1 MTKCVKI
8 LVVIMITVAIALT
21 SFFIMKK
28 AYDESQ
34 KEIEEENKK
43 AEESISNLTVIN
55 VSKMKELFSSND
67 TKIIFVGSLTC
78 PHCTAIKPVINSVV
92 KDLNVTA
99 YYLELSTM
107 TDEENKEY
115 YSINEFLKNNNS
127 IPLVMAV
134 KNNEVIDSFVG
145 EKDSKDVEEFLK
157 KNLNIE

>member
-1 MTKCVKI
+1 MTKSVKI
-8 LVVIMITVAIALT
+8 LVIIIITVAIALT
-21 SFFIMKK
+21 SFFVMKK
-28 AYDESQ
+28 AYDERQ

-92 KDLNVTA
+92 KDLNVTV

-107 TDEENKEY
+107 TDEENNEY

>member
-1 MTKCVKI
+1 MTKGVKI
-8 LVVIMITVAIALT
+8 LVVIIITVAIALT
-21 SFFIMKK
+21 SIFVMKK

-92 KDLNVTA
+92 KDLNVTVC
-99 YYLELSTM
+99 YLELSTM

-145 EKDSKDVEEFLK
+145 EKDSKDVEKFLK

>member
-1 MTKCVKI
+1 MTKSVKI

-21 SFFIMKK
+21 SFFVMKK

-92 KDLNVTA
+92 KDLNVTV

-107 TDEENKEY
+107 TDEENNEY

>member
-1 MTKCVKI
+1 MTKGVKI

-21 SFFIMKK
+21 SFFVMKK

-92 KDLNVTA
+92 KNLNVTV

-107 TDEENKEY
+107 TDEENNEY

-145 EKDSKDVEEFLK
+145 EKDSKDIEEFLK

>member
-1 MTKCVKI
+1 MTKGVKI

-21 SFFIMKK
+21 SFFVMKK

-34 KEIEEENKK
+34 KEIEEENNK

-92 KDLNVTA
+92 KDLNVTV

-107 TDEENKEY
+107 TDEENNEY

>member
-1 MTKCVKI
+1 MTKGLKI
-8 LVVIMITVAIALT
+8 LVVIIITVAIALT
-21 SFFIMKK
+21 SFFVMKK

-92 KDLNVTA
+92 KDLNVTV

-107 TDEENKEY
+107 TDEENNEY

>member
-1 MTKCVKI
+1 MTKGVKI
-8 LVVIMITVAIALT
+8 LVVIMITVSIALI
-21 SFFIMKK
+21 SFFVMKK

-92 KDLNVTA
+92 KDLNVTV

-107 TDEENKEY
+107 TDEENNED

>member
-1 MTKCVKI
+1 MTKGVKI
-8 LVVIMITVAIALT
+8 LVVIIITVAIALT
-21 SFFIMKK
+21 SFFVMKK

-34 KEIEEENKK
+34 KEIKEENKK

-92 KDLNVTA
+92 KDLNVTV

-107 TDEENKEY
+107 TDEENNEY

>member
-1 MTKCVKI
+1 MAKGVKI
-8 LVVIMITVAIALT
+8 LVVIIITVAIALT
-21 SFFIMKK
+21 SFFVMKK
-28 AYDESQ
+28 TYDESQ

-92 KDLNVTA
+92 KDLNVTV

-107 TDEENKEY
+107 TDEENNEY

-145 EKDSKDVEEFLK
+145 EKDSKDIEEFLK

>member
-1 MTKCVKI
+1 MTKGVKI
-8 LVVIMITVAIALT
+8 LVVIMITAAIALT
-21 SFFIMKK
+21 SIFVMKK

-92 KDLNVTA
+92 KDLNVTV

-145 EKDSKDVEEFLK
+145 EKDSKDVEKFLK

>member
-1 MTKCVKI
+1 MTKGVKI

-21 SFFIMKK
+21 SFFVMKK

-92 KDLNVTA
+92 KDLNVTV

-145 EKDSKDVEEFLK
+145 EKDSKDIEEFLK

>member
-1 MTKCVKI
+1 MTKGVKI

-21 SFFIMKK
+21 SFFVMKK

-43 AEESISNLTVIN
+43 AAESISNLTVIN

-92 KDLNVTA
+92 KDLNVTV

-107 TDEENKEY
+107 TDEENNEY

>member
-1 MTKCVKI
+1 MTKGVKI

-21 SFFIMKK
+21 SFFVMKK

-43 AEESISNLTVIN
+43 AEELISNLTVIN

-92 KDLNVTA
+92 KDLNVTV

-107 TDEENKEY
+107 TDEENNEY

>member
-1 MTKCVKI
+1 MTKGVKI

-21 SFFIMKK
+21 SFFVMKK

-43 AEESISNLTVIN
+43 VEESISNLTVIN

-92 KDLNVTA
+92 KDLNVTV

-107 TDEENKEY
+107 TDEENNEY

-127 IPLVMAV
+127 ISLVMAV

>member
-1 MTKCVKI
+1 MTKGVKI
-8 LVVIMITVAIALT
+8 LVVIIITVAIALT
-21 SFFIMKK
+21 SFFVMKK

-92 KDLNVTA
+92 KDLNVTV

-157 KNLNIE
+157 KNLNI

>member
-1 MTKCVKI
+1 MTKGVKI

-21 SFFIMKK
+21 SFFVMKK

-107 TDEENKEY
+107 TDEENNEY

>member
-1 MTKCVKI
+1 MTKGVKI
-8 LVVIMITVAIALT
+8 LVVIIITVAIALT
-21 SFFIMKK
+21 SFFVMKK

-92 KDLNVTA
+92 KDLNVTV

-145 EKDSKDVEEFLK
+145 EKDSKDVEKFLK

>member
-1 MTKCVKI
+1 MTKGVKI

-21 SFFIMKK
+21 SFFVMKK

-34 KEIEEENKK
+34 KEIKEENKK

-92 KDLNVTA
+92 KDLNVTV

-107 TDEENKEY
+107 TDEENNEY

-145 EKDSKDVEEFLK
+145 EKDSKDVEKFLK

>member
-1 MTKCVKI
+1 MTKGVKI
-8 LVVIMITVAIALT
+8 LVVIIITVAIALT
-21 SFFIMKK
+21 SFFVMKK
-28 AYDESQ
+28 TYDESQ

-78 PHCTAIKPVINSVV
+78 PHCTAIKPIINSVV
-92 KDLNVTA
+92 EDLNVTV

-107 TDEENKEY
+107 TDEENTEY

>member
-1 MTKCVKI
+1 MTKGVKI
-8 LVVIMITVAIALT
+8 LVVIIITVAIALT
-21 SFFIMKK
+21 SFFVMKK

-92 KDLNVTA
+92 KDLNVTV

-107 TDEENKEY
+107 TDEENNEY

-145 EKDSKDVEEFLK
+145 EKDSKDIEEFLK

>member
-1 MTKCVKI
+1 MDLSNILEYQKKDGELIKI
-8 LVVIMITVAIALT
+8 ERELASNPSRKIFSEMVAIVKKAQEKSGALEQRAGNLAKDYEAL
-21 SFFIMKK
+21 KK

-92 KDLNVTA
+92 KDLNV
-99 YYLELSTM
+99 
-107 TDEENKEY
+107 
-115 YSINEFLKNNNS
+115 
-127 IPLVMAV
+127 
-134 KNNEVIDSFVG
+134 
-145 EKDSKDVEEFLK
+145 
-157 KNLNIE
+157 

>member
-1 MTKCVKI
+1 MTKGVKI
-8 LVVIMITVAIALT
+8 LVVIIITVAIALT
-21 SFFIMKK
+21 SFFVMKK

-34 KEIEEENKK
+34 KELEEENKK
-43 AEESISNLTVIN
+43 AAESISNLTVID

-92 KDLNVTA
+92 KDLNVTV

>member
-1 MTKCVKI
+1 MAKGAKI
-8 LVVIMITVAIALT
+8 LVVIIITVAIALT
-21 SFFIMKK
+21 SFFVMKK

-34 KEIEEENKK
+34 KEKEEENKK

-92 KDLNVTA
+92 KDLNVTV

-107 TDEENKEY
+107 TDEENNEY

>member
-1 MTKCVKI
+1 MTKSVKI
-8 LVVIMITVAIALT
+8 LVIIIITVAIALT
-21 SFFIMKK
+21 SFFVMKK

-34 KEIEEENKK
+34 KELEEENRK
-43 AEESISNLTVIN
+43 AAESISNLIVID

-92 KDLNVTA
+92 KDLNVTV

-107 TDEENKEY
+107 TDEENNEY

>member
-1 MTKCVKI
+1 MTKGVKI

-21 SFFIMKK
+21 SFFVMKK

-55 VSKMKELFSSND
+55 VSIMKELFSSND

-92 KDLNVTA
+92 KDLNVTV

-107 TDEENKEY
+107 TDEENNEY

>member
-1 MTKCVKI
+1 MTKGVKI

-21 SFFIMKK
+21 SFFVMKK

-92 KDLNVTA
+92 KDLNVTV

-107 TDEENKEY
+107 TDEENNEY

-145 EKDSKDVEEFLK
+145 EKDSNDVEEFLK

>member
-1 MTKCVKI
+1 MTKGVKI

-21 SFFIMKK
+21 SFFVMKK

-78 PHCTAIKPVINSVV
+78 PHCTSIKPVINSVV
-92 KDLNVTA
+92 KDLNVTV

-145 EKDSKDVEEFLK
+145 EKDSKDVEKFLK

>member
-1 MTKCVKI
+1 MTKGVKI
-8 LVVIMITVAIALT
+8 LVVIIITVAIALT
-21 SFFIMKK
+21 SFFVMKK

-92 KDLNVTA
+92 KDLNVTV

-107 TDEENKEY
+107 TDEENNEY

>member
-1 MTKCVKI
+1 MTKGVKI
-8 LVVIMITVAIALT
+8 LVVIIVTVAIALT
-21 SFFIMKK
+21 SFFVMKK

-34 KEIEEENKK
+34 KEIEEEYKK

-92 KDLNVTA
+92 KDLNVTV

-107 TDEENKEY
+107 TDEENNEY

>member
-1 MTKCVKI
+1 MTKGVKI

-21 SFFIMKK
+21 SFFVMKK

-92 KDLNVTA
+92 KDLNVTV

-107 TDEENKEY
+107 TDEENNEY
-115 YSINEFLKNNNS
+115 YSINELLKNNNS

-145 EKDSKDVEEFLK
+145 EKDSKDVEKFLK

>member
-1 MTKCVKI
+1 MTKGVKI

-21 SFFIMKK
+21 SFFVMKK

-92 KDLNVTA
+92 KDLNVTV

-107 TDEENKEY
+107 TDEENNEY

-145 EKDSKDVEEFLK
+145 EKDSKDIEKFLK

>member
-1 MTKCVKI
+1 MTKGVKI

-21 SFFIMKK
+21 SFFVMKK

-55 VSKMKELFSSND
+55 VSRMKELFSSND

-92 KDLNVTA
+92 KDLNVTV

-107 TDEENKEY
+107 TDEENNEY

>member
-1 MTKCVKI
+1 MTKGVKI
-8 LVVIMITVAIALT
+8 LVVIIITVAIALT
-21 SFFIMKK
+21 SFFVMKK

-92 KDLNVTA
+92 KDLNVTV

-145 EKDSKDVEEFLK
+145 EKDSKDVEKFL
-157 KNLNIE
+157 

>member
-1 MTKCVKI
+1 MTKGVKI
-8 LVVIMITVAIALT
+8 LVVIMITVASALT
-21 SFFIMKK
+21 SFFVMKK

-92 KDLNVTA
+92 KDLNVTV

-107 TDEENKEY
+107 TDEENNEY

>member
-1 MTKCVKI
+1 MTKGVKI
-8 LVVIMITVAIALT
+8 LVVIIITVAIALT
-21 SFFIMKK
+21 SFFVMKK
-28 AYDESQ
+28 TYDESQ

-92 KDLNVTA
+92 KDLNVTV

-107 TDEENKEY
+107 TDEENNEY

-134 KNNEVIDSFVG
+134 KNNEVVDSFVG
-145 EKDSKDVEEFLK
+145 EKDSKDIEEFLK

>member
-1 MTKCVKI
+1 MTKSVKI
-8 LVVIMITVAIALT
+8 LVIIIIIVAIALT
-21 SFFIMKK
+21 SFFVMKK

-34 KEIEEENKK
+34 KELEEENRK
-43 AEESISNLTVIN
+43 AAESISNLTVID

-92 KDLNVTA
+92 KDLNVTV

-145 EKDSKDVEEFLK
+145 EKNSKDVEEFLK

>member
-1 MTKCVKI
+1 MTKGVKI
-8 LVVIMITVAIALT
+8 LVVIMITVAISLT
-21 SFFIMKK
+21 SFFVMKK

-92 KDLNVTA
+92 KDLNVTV

-107 TDEENKEY
+107 TDEENNEY

>member
-1 MTKCVKI
+1 MTKGVKI

-21 SFFIMKK
+21 SFFVMKK

-55 VSKMKELFSSND
+55 VSIMKELFSSNV

-92 KDLNVTA
+92 KDLNVTV

-107 TDEENKEY
+107 TDEENNEY

>member
-1 MTKCVKI
+1 MTKGVKI
-8 LVVIMITVAIALT
+8 LVVIMITVSIALT
-21 SFFIMKK
+21 SFFVMKK

-92 KDLNVTA
+92 KDLNVTV

-107 TDEENKEY
+107 TDEENNEY

-145 EKDSKDVEEFLK
+145 EKDSKDVEKFLK